1 MTSPR
6 DDRVQRILA
15 TVDSIPPGKVSTYGQ
30 VARHAGMPRNARFVG
45 RVLRDLPRGH
55 ELPWYRVLGAG
66 GVIRV
71 QGAAATRQA
80 GLLKGE
86 GVTVR
91 NGRVSL
97 RSFGLADEL

>member
-1 MTSPR
+1 M
-6 DDRVQRILA
+6 A

-30 VARHAGMPRNARFVG
+30 VARHAGLPRNARFVG
-45 RVLRDLPRGH
+45 RVLRDLPGGH

-71 QGAAATRQA
+71 EGAAASLQA
-80 GLLKGE
+80 RLLGGE

-91 NGRVSL
+91 RGRVSL
-97 RSFGLADEL
+97 REFGLPDEG